1 MNISDWLDKQ
11 EAEKK
16 EVAQAN
22 IPRDIAFDSEPDE
35 TIYYKEIRPCTMLC
49 TESHPYAKV
58 ERYGH
63 WYAATGQDKRAGI
76 HSDEMRWKL
85 YTRDKALALKTA
97 KERIE

>member
-1 MNISDWLDKQ
+1 MKISAWLDKQ

-16 EVAQAN
+16 DVSQAD
-22 IPRDIAFDSEPDE
+22 IPRDVAFDSEPDE

-49 TESHPYAKV
+49 TENHPYAKV

-63 WYAATGQDKRAGI
+63 WYAATGQDKEAGI
-76 HSDEMRWKL
+76 HSNEMRWKL
-85 YTRDKALALKTA
+85 YTRDKPLALKAA